1 MFKTIIRDRLLISL
15 LLLSILIK
23 IFSLDPARVERY
35 YTFGFYPVISGVL
48 RTLLGW
54 IPFSFGDLLY
64 IAAFIFLMA
73 KLWKLVRLLAAQAL
87 KDYLSWDLFKKYFR
101 WVLWIYIVFNV

>member
-1 MFKTIIRDRLLISL
+1 MFKTIVRDRLLISL

-23 IFSLDPARVERY
+23 IFSLDPARVESY

-54 IPFSFGDLLY
+54 IPFSIGDLLY
-64 IAAFIFLMA
+64 IAAFF
-73 KLWKLVRLLAAQAL
+73 
-87 KDYLSWDLFKKYFR
+87 F
-101 WVLWIYIVFNV
+101 